1 MNIYCVLC
9 TRSTD
14 KMTKT
19 TKKLLEFLASC
30 DIETT
35 IMANAKSIFTAY
47 NKAFTHINPEDEDIV
62 IFCHDDIEIR
72 DTPEDFKKALR
83 NTLKDPQVGFV
94 GPAGTT
100 YLSKNAVWWDQDI
113 WKMGL
118 HRGLVK
124 HLNAEGKEYDT
135 YYGEPDAVVVLDGLF
150 LAARGRTIRNVGLTK
165 PEYFEGEWDFYD
177 IHYTTS
183 AHLKGYTNRA
193 IKLNIVHNSSGELVG
208 RDSWHK
214 NREAYI
220 NNTDLPLTLN
230 K

>member
-9 TRSTD
+9 TRSID
-14 KMTKT
+14 KITKT
-19 TKKLLEFLASC
+19 TKNLLDYLAKAE
-30 DIETT
+30 IETRV
-35 IMANAKSIFTAY
+35 MAGSKSIFTAY
-47 NKAFTHINPEDEDIV
+47 KKAFDHINPKRDDIV

-72 DTPEDFKKALR
+72 GDVEDFKNVLI
-83 NTLKDPQVGFV
+83 NTLKDESVGFI

-100 YLSKNAVWWDQDI
+100 YLSKNAVWWDHEL
-113 WKMGL
+113 WKQGF

-124 HLNAEGKEYDT
+124 HLNSQGKEYDT

-150 LAARGRTIRNVGLTK
+150 LAATGKTIRQVGLEK

-177 IHYTTS
+177 IHYTTK
-183 AHLKGYTNRA
+183 AHLQGLTNRV
-193 IKLNIVHNSSGELVG
+193 IKLNILHNSAGELAG

-220 NNTDLPLTLN
+220 KHTNLPL
-230 K
+230 KV